1 LRIDPVYLRQI
12 LTGLGDGTVTP
23 DISSLPFGVESVFER
38 WVSEWPGEAG
48 HPIDILR
55 AYALLKDPLGMA
67 DMAFL
72 LDLETDD
79 IHAAIRDNAHLFNR
93 TSATGHVLFHDRFR
107 THILAGSSSHELK
120 DILNRLH
127 AKLEG
132 ALRLPGISSIAIR
145 EYAFQHLWSHAICSD
160 ANPEDLLTMLLKD
173 TVIHSFETD
182 TQDGWLK
189 IRNHFHQL
197 RIRQRYAEP
206 HTILDLCIAELSI
219 SQKYSG
225 QDVLL
230 ENGSNSLKLD
240 NLHDYPSLAALAL
253 VNLKQGK
260 KDKSKQRFQQCKSQF
275 RAQWGTSA
283 TLTDGAGQE
292 ASYDYTRSL
301 LKHLVAN
308 AASQN
313 EHEFVFEVLQFMDQ
327 YSWASACRAAMRAA
341 CTAKH
346 HDLGA
351 ALLKWLTQFDW
362 HPEEEHPL
370 EIAGQLGADAIVM
383 GADHLFEDRWFRE
396 SALQKLSIHH
406 LSNHRPKSANPPF
419 QKLVASIK
427 SPDGFREVDQPLR
440 LILLASVLAHT
451 SGFTSALDSVLQKIE
466 SAYRN
471 TNVSARENLTRNITS
486 ELGHL
491 PRTAA
496 WTSELLSTIGTPSHS
511 IEQESKPN
519 HAEETLMRCFPNLL
533 SSVADA
539 TCPVDWPQRMLCRE
553 QPDSSTAMR
562 VGLALECQFREN
574 DNLSTILELPAA

>member
-1 LRIDPVYLRQI
+1 M
-12 LTGLGDGTVTP
+12 TP

-38 WVSEWPGEAG
+38 WVSEWPGEVG

-55 AYALLKDPLGMA
+55 TYALLKDPLGMA
-67 DMAFL
+67 DVAFL

-79 IHAAIRDNAHLFNR
+79 IHAAIQDNAHLFNR
-93 TSATGHVLFHDRFR
+93 TSTTGHVLFHDRFR

-127 AKLEG
+127 VKFEA
-132 ALRLPGISSIAIR
+132 ALRSPGISSNAIR
-145 EYAFQHLWSHAICSD
+145 EYAFQHLWAHAICSD
-160 ANPEDLLTMLLKD
+160 ADPEDLLTLLLED

-206 HTILDLCIAELSI
+206 HTILDLCIAELKLSK
-219 SQKYSG
+219 QYSG

-230 ENGSNSLKLD
+230 ENGINSLKLD
-240 NLHDYPSLAALAL
+240 NQNDYPSLAALAL
-253 VNLKQGK
+253 VGLKQGE
-260 KDKSKQRFQQCKSQF
+260 KDKSRQRFQQCKSQF

-362 HPEEEHPL
+362 YPEEEHPL
-370 EIAGQLGADAIVM
+370 EIAGQMGADAIVM
-383 GADHLFEDRWFRE
+383 GADNLFEDRWLLE

-406 LSNHRPKSANPPF
+406 LSNNRPKSANPAF

-427 SPDGFREVDQPLR
+427 SSGGFREVDQPLR

-451 SGFTSALDSVLQKIE
+451 NGFTSALDGVLQKIE
-466 SAYRN
+466 FAYRN
-471 TNVSARENLTRNITS
+471 TNGSARENLTQNIKS

-491 PRTAA
+491 PRTAD
-496 WTSELLSTIGTPSHS
+496 WTSELLSNNRTPSRS
-511 IEQESKPN
+511 IEQKSKSN

-533 SSVADA
+533 SSGSDA
-539 TCPVDWPQRMLCRE
+539 NCPVDWPQRMLCQE
-553 QPDSSTAMR
+553 QPESSTAMR
-562 VGLALECQFREN
+562 IGLALEWQFREN
-574 DNLSTILELPAA
+574 DNLNTILELPSA